1 MRFNHALAPT
11 PARCA
16 FSAVMLLASSACT
29 QIAQS
34 EMATPPADQPAYAA
48 IAAKYLASSMADRA
62 AFENFEIS
70 GLRWVHALKGW
81 SWLACVHFA
90 DHGHRRTYALFMQ
103 NDAVVEA
110 RYAVQSD
117 SCGSQS
123 YTPFDI
129 VTGVLGRPTAPQQP
143 ALY

>member
-1 MRFNHALAPT
+1 MRFNHALAAT
-11 PARCA
+11 AAQRA
-16 FSAVMLLASSACT
+16 FLALMLLASSACT

-34 EMATPPADQPAYAA
+34 EAATPPTEQPAYAA
-48 IAAKYLASSMADRA
+48 IAAKYLAATMADRA

-81 SWLACVHFA
+81 SWLACVHFV

-103 NDAVVEA
+103 NDAVVDA

-117 SCGSQS
+117 SCGLQS